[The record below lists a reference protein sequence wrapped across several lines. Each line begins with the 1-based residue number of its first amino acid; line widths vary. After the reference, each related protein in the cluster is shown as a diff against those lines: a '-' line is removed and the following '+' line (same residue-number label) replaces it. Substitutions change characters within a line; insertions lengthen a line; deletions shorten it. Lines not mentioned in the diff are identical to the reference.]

1 MGVLG
6 IVFGLFTLGYVL
18 GVWTACLVFKS
29 PQRRYEDA
37 R

>member
-1 MGVLG
+1 MGLIG
-6 IVFGLFTLGYVL
+6 LVFALLAVGYVL

-29 PQRRYEDA
+29 PQHRYEDA